1 MPDRKYVIIDDSEVV
16 NIDFNEVLETSGT
29 GLVAYLRWA
38 GATGTQ
44 NFYLYTGADS
54 DGTGGNPTFKVDNVS
69 VKQVNG
75 NPGTLVNTPTFST
88 DIP

>member
-1 MPDRKYVIIDDSEVV
+1 MERKYVILDDSDVV

-54 DGTGGNPTFKVDNVS
+54 DGTVDNIS
-69 VKQVNG
+69 VRQVDG
-75 NPGTLVNTPTFST
+75 NPGTLVNSPTFST
-88 DIP
+88 DTP